1 MPWNG
6 NKIPQQIDNPFCF
19 CCYLTIVTSVK
30 LICHNLHL
38 LNCFDWKFRGIM
50 DFPGAEDALYNW
62 STYYQDPFTG
72 YDTNNVIYPNSQV
85 G

>member
-1 MPWNG
+1 
-6 NKIPQQIDNPFCF
+6 
-19 CCYLTIVTSVK
+19 
-30 LICHNLHL
+30 
-38 LNCFDWKFRGIM
+38 M